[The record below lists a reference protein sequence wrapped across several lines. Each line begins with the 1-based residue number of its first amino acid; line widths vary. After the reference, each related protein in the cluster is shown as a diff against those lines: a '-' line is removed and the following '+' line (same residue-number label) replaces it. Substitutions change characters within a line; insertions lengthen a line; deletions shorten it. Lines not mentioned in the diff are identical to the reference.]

1 MTTRMQASAR
11 RAAQLLAALAEPEGR
26 ADPYPLYDQLRALG
40 PVVAAPDGVLVV
52 TGYRACSALLRD
64 RRLRKAPERALAAAG
79 YRDWRDRPSLRLLY
93 TSIMMLDPS
102 AHARLR
108 RLVSA
113 IFTARRVQGL
123 RPAVEQ
129 IVAQAPSS
137 TGDPEDLR
145 YPLLRAGPAGHPSRV
160 AGQPAAARTPPP
172 CSSRVMTRPAPAAAG
187 TTQADRQA

>member
-1 MTTRMQASAR
+1 M
-11 RAAQLLAALAEPEGR
+11 
-26 ADPYPLYDQLRALG
+26 YDQLRALG
-40 PVVAAPDGVLVV
+40 PVVAAPDGVLLV
-52 TGYRACSALLRD
+52 TGYQACSALLRD

-93 TSIMMLDPS
+93 TSIMMLDPP
-102 AHARLR
+102 AHTRLR

-145 YPLLRAGPAGHPSRV
+145 YPLLRAGQVQRVVVRPNPFQAPLPYSTTLRYHVYTRSRLR
-160 AGQPAAARTPPP
+160 AFPQR
-172 CSSRVMTRPAPAAAG
+172 MTH
-187 TTQADRQA
+187 

>member
-108 RLVSA
+108 RDRLK
-113 IFTARRVQGL
+113 T
-123 RPAVEQ
+123 
-129 IVAQAPSS
+129 SS
-137 TGDPEDLR
+137 TADLAAPENLQMSCLQLGFYLASWGMLR
-145 YPLLRAGPAGHPSRV
+145 GH
-160 AGQPAAARTPPP
+160 
-172 CSSRVMTRPAPAAAG
+172 
-187 TTQADRQA
+187 